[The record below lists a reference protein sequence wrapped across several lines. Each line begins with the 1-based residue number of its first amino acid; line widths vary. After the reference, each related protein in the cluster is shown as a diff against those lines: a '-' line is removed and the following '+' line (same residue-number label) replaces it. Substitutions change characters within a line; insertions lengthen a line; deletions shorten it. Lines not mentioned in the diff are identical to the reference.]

1 MPDIIE
7 TPFTEALLDELES
20 SSQPRDIDDLYEDFL
35 FSAAHHHNPFLMYG
49 PQPNEDDIL
58 PF

>member
-7 TPFTEALLDELES
+7 TPFTEAMLDEIES
-20 SSQPRDIDDLYEDFL
+20 PSKSRDIDDIYEDVL
-35 FSAAHHHNPFLMYG
+35 NSAAHHHNPILMYG
-49 PQPNEDDIL
+49 PQPDEDEVL